1 MLTYRTA
8 LPAEREQYIAFAND
22 VFTAAVGRP
31 FHFDTLIPKVY
42 GPRADGA
49 EMQYMAVDDEKGI
62 RALIATLPGEMHIGD
77 TTLKTGY
84 IGTVS
89 SHPES
94 RGEGH
99 MKRLM
104 QLNLERMRS
113 SGTDLALLGGQ
124 RQRYSYFGYEPAGL
138 CMQLSFSSRMAHHAL
153 ADADITGLTFEEIL
167 PDTPLEVQ
175 AAALYRS
182 QPCYAD
188 RDAFGFVTAAR
199 SYNDHPYAALQ
210 NGRFLGYVI
219 CGDEKLAAA
228 ELLAVSPEACDQ
240 IIKGWLTLHQLKAF
254 AALIP
259 GWDTPLI
266 DHLWE
271 YAEGIH
277 AMTCV
282 QAHILNYPKVAEAL
296 LKLKALYTPLEDGEL
311 ALEADGCAFTLRV
324 KDGQV
329 SVREGASHPKKLSHR
344 EMHRLLLDPFYPQ
357 AQALAPRGWFPL
369 PLYIGTPDSF

>member
-8 LPAEREQYIAFAND
+8 LPSEREQYIAFANE

-89 SHPES
+89 SHPEA

-104 QLNLERMRS
+104 QLNLERMQS
-113 SGTDLALLGGQ
+113 NGTDLALLGGQ
-124 RQRYSYFGYEPAGL
+124 RQRYAYFGYEPAGL
-138 CMQLSFSSRMAHHAL
+138 CMQLSFSRRMAHHAL

-167 PDTPLEVQ
+167 PDTLLESQ
-175 AAALYRS
+175 AAALCRT

-188 RDAFGFVTAAR
+188 RDAFGFATVAR
-199 SYNDHPYAALQ
+199 SYHNHPYAALQ
-210 NGRFLGYVI
+210 NGRFLGYII
-219 CGDEKLAAA
+219 CGDEKTVAT

-240 IIKGWLTLHQLKAF
+240 IIKGWLAIHQLKAF
-254 AALIP
+254 VALIP

-266 DHLWE
+266 NHLWE

-329 SVREGASHPKKLSHR
+329 SVSEGAQHPQKLSHR
-344 EMHRLLLDPFYPQ
+344 EIHRLLLDPFYPQ
-357 AQALAPRGWFPL
+357 AQAPAPRGWFPL
-369 PLYIGTPDSF
+369 PLYIGTVDGF